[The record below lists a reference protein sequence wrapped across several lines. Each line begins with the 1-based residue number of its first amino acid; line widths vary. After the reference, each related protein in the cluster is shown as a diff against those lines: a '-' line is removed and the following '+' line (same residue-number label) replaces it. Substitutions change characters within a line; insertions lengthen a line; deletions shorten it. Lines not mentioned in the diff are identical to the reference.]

1 MKSTAKNILSKR
13 DNFSNTIAK
22 YWNIIMIENVVLRNY
37 KRNYDL
43 KALFNEIIELSQKRS
58 TAKFKAL
65 CINMGFTK
73 MTDVPKDN
81 IQLDIFNLAELK
93 EIKVKLGKIRTINPK
108 LKAAKGKKALNKTE
122 MLTSN
127 WIKERIKE
135 IDLKITE
142 IEKKISEFNES
153 HELDETEPVL
163 QLAA

>member
-1 MKSTAKNILSKR
+1 MKSTAKNILSNR
-13 DNFSNTIAK
+13 DNISNTIAK

-58 TAKFKAL
+58 MAKFKAL

-73 MTDVPKDN
+73 ITDVPKDN

-108 LKAAKGKKALNKTE
+108 LKSLKGKKALNKTE
-122 MLTSN
+122 ILTSN

-153 HELDETEPVL
+153 HELDETEPTL
-163 QLAA
+163 KLAA

>member
-58 TAKFKAL
+58 MAKFKAL
-65 CINMGFTK
+65 CVNMGFTK
-73 MTDVPKDN
+73 MTDIPKDN

-108 LKAAKGKKALNKTE
+108 LKASKSKKALNKTE
-122 MLTSN
+122 ILTSN

-153 HELDETEPVL
+153 HELDETEPTL
-163 QLAA
+163 ELAA

>member
-1 MKSTAKNILSKR
+1 MKSTAKNILSNR
-13 DNFSNTIAK
+13 DNISNTIAK

-43 KALFNEIIELSQKRS
+43 KALFNEIIKLSQKRS
-58 TAKFKAL
+58 MTKFKAL

-73 MTDVPKDN
+73 IIDVPKDN

-108 LKAAKGKKALNKTE
+108 LKSLKGKKALNKTE
-122 MLTSN
+122 ILTSN

-153 HELDETEPVL
+153 HELDETEPTL
-163 QLAA
+163 KLAA

>member
-43 KALFNEIIELSQKRS
+43 KELFNEIIELSQKRS
-58 TAKFKAL
+58 MAKFKAL
-65 CINMGFTK
+65 CINMGFVK

-108 LKAAKGKKALNKTE
+108 LKASKGEKALNKTE
-122 MLTSN
+122 ILTSN

-153 HELDETEPVL
+153 HELDETESTL
-163 QLAA
+163 ELAA